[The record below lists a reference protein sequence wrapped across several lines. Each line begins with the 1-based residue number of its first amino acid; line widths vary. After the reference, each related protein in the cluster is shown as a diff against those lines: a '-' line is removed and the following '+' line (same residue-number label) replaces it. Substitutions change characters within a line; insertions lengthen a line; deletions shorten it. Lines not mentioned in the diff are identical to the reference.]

1 MKKMFIVMAAL
12 ALLGLVSCEKE
23 VMLKVT
29 TAGVTAE
36 GEKGMTEGVE
46 GVSTVEF

>member
-1 MKKMFIVMAAL
+1 MFVVMAAL

-29 TAGVTAE
+29 TVGVTAE
-36 GEKGMTEGVE
+36 GDKGMTEGVE
-46 GVSTVEF
+46 GASTVEF